1 MDDLSLTPSS
11 EDPLRILAPG
21 QKKLTTIE
29 SQRVLA
35 VMEEAIKR
43 VEGAT
48 VIPILAN
55 SLERFSVSLGTEMV
69 KQLKEYTHLTS
80 EYTRIYTDLE
90 QQGVT
95 PELSECDEALDTPPL
110 DDSLHSQSTITSS
123 GRPVRLEPIEAAEE
137 KPNATELEFQQVR
150 SRLKHNIKCILRDLH
165 RNSLPS
171 SVQGSIA
178 SFGGGERKNDQ
189 FVTRRDVVSNT
200 QPPSVHLV
208 SGHISST
215 NLLYSLS
222 YNCEKEE
229 MPHYYI
235 GSSA

>member
-1 MDDLSLTPSS
+1 MASALTVQSPFRGGGRLSGMKIKGLRRDQMDDLSLTPSS

-178 SFGGGERKNDQ
+178 SFGGGKGK
-189 FVTRRDVVSNT
+189 T
-200 QPPSVHLV
+200 
-208 SGHISST
+208 IS
-215 NLLYSLS
+215 LLQD
-222 YNCEKEE
+222 E
-229 MPHYYI
+229 MW
-235 GSSA
+235 